1 MQKRRPG
8 SSLRCA
14 NWRVRK
20 NNNPVQGWN
29 FGKEG
34 EAAMKKIIQML
45 FLMLIF
51 AVFFCVYAAAEEDPL
66 FIAQEGGKQGF
77 INKAGE
83 WVIRP
88 EYIRVWPFTDA
99 GYAAVETEEPPLI
112 SSFRLIDKQSNIVA
126 DLPDWQ
132 LDTYEIHYGEER
144 QNAVGG
150 AFLLS
155 STKEA
160 YRTVLYL
167 ADTGAMI
174 ELDEALLG
182 ATDTFGYKL
191 VEDDDSMVLLF
202 YRKPSYHSGYII
214 MNRQGQK
221 IHEGCFDGEPDG
233 MKYDGDYYGYYIEGS
248 DRIPSKLM
256 YGWECDWDYD
266 DETGYSY
273 TKPDGELMYGSYVF
287 DRVEPFCNDLAR
299 VKIMDETYTLL
310 DAYIDTDG
318 RIIWAENG
326 KKDEVQ
332 RWLDEG
338 TRYSAE
344 NITAEEASQILIG
357 EWIGTGGSEIES
369 DDDPIIYRDDGT
381 WQVMRCPEEVWK
393 EYTEDL
399 SEPSAPGLILVRGGE
414 PDFDLSDEEDRQWGW
429 ELIIHDRDNFSLGW
443 YEMSSSYIRV
453 APGYWERYRQY
464 MTPDKTEGSDEWGN
478 EEETDD

>member
-1 MQKRRPG
+1 
-8 SSLRCA
+8 
-14 NWRVRK
+14 
-20 NNNPVQGWN
+20 
-29 FGKEG
+29 
-34 EAAMKKIIQML
+34 MKKAILLLMILIAAVML
-45 FLMLIF
+45 CAIAM
-51 AVFFCVYAAAEEDPL
+51 AEADPL
-66 FIAQEGGKQGF
+66 FIVQEGWKQGV

-83 WVIRP
+83 WVVQPIYER
-88 EYIRVWPFTDA
+88 IWPFTDA
-99 GYAAVETEEPPLI
+99 GYAVVETEEPPLI
-112 SSFRLIDKQSNIVA
+112 SSFRLIDRQGNIVA

-155 STKEA
+155 SIKEP
-160 YRTVLYL
+160 YRAALYL

-174 ELDEALLG
+174 DLDEALLG
-182 ATDTFGYKL
+182 ATDTFGYTL

-202 YRKPSYHSGYII
+202 YREPSYHSGYII
-214 MNRQGQK
+214 MNRQGK
-221 IHEGCFDGEPDG
+221 KLHEGCFDGQPDG
-233 MKYDGDYYGYYIEGS
+233 MKYDGDYYGYYIEES
-248 DRIPSKLM
+248 DRILSKLM

-273 TKPDGELMYGSYVF
+273 TKPDGELMYGGYVF
-287 DRVEPFCNDLAR
+287 DKAEPFCNDLAR
-299 VKIMDETYTLL
+299 VKIMDETYALL

-318 RIIWAENG
+318 RIVWAENG
-326 KKDEVQ
+326 RKDEVQ

-338 TRYSAE
+338 TRYSVE

-443 YEMSSSYIRV
+443 YEMSSSYTRA

-464 MTPDKTEGSDEWGN
+464 MAPDTTEESDEWN
-478 EEETDD
+478 EEEFEEANKGDSERR

>member
-1 MQKRRPG
+1 
-8 SSLRCA
+8 
-14 NWRVRK
+14 
-20 NNNPVQGWN
+20 
-29 FGKEG
+29 
-34 EAAMKKIIQML
+34 MKKAIL
-45 FLMLIF
+45 LLTLIL
-51 AVFFCVYAAAEEDPL
+51 AVLFCVYAAAEEDPL

-77 INKAGE
+77 INKTGD
-83 WVIRP
+83 WVIQP
-88 EYIRVWPFTDA
+88 EYTRVWPFTDA

-112 SSFRLIDKQSNIVA
+112 SSFRLIDRQGNIVA
-126 DLPDWQ
+126 DLSEWQ
-132 LDTYEIHYGEER
+132 LDTYEIDYGEER

-155 STKEA
+155 SIKEPYSTA
-160 YRTVLYL
+160 LYL
-167 ADTGAMI
+167 ADTGALI
-174 ELDEALLG
+174 DLDEALLG

-338 TRYSAE
+338 TRYSTE
-344 NITAEEASQILIG
+344 SITVEEASQILIG

-369 DDDPIIYRDDGT
+369 YDDPIIYRDDGT
-381 WQVMRCPEEVWK
+381 WKVMRCPEEVWK

-399 SEPSAPGLILVRGGE
+399 SERSEPGLILVYGDE
-414 PDFDLSDEEDRQWGW
+414 PDFDLSDEEDQQWGW

-443 YEMSSSYIRV
+443 YEMSSSYTRA
-453 APGYWERYRQY
+453 APGYWERYKQY
-464 MTPDKTEGSDEWGN
+464 MVPDAAEESGVWD
-478 EEETDD
+478 EEEADD